1 MTAWRRAA
9 REDLLPTLAPWVV
22 SRVVV
27 LVALAIARDIARSHG
42 GDIILAES
50 PMGGLRATVD
60 GASVGSDAAALRDA
74 FMAMTKTDAFREHA
88 KHLREQTVPHVH
100 LGIDWIDIFLGGM
113 CFTEAWAKYL
123 DHGHLARPTILLGIT
138 MIAFGLFGGKLIAW
152 KQRRAD

>member
-1 MTAWRRAA
+1 MSQAKTPEKARRQAMVRLLQKVQHA
-9 REDLLPTLAPWVV
+9 IPGFVLIQEGVASLREGVEGWH
-22 SRVVV
+22 RG
-27 LVALAIARDIARSHG
+27 LAIAEVLVCLAVLVTLAR
-42 GDIILAES
+42 
-50 PMGGLRATVD
+50 
-60 GASVGSDAAALRDA
+60 
-74 FMAMTKTDAFREHA
+74 AFREHA